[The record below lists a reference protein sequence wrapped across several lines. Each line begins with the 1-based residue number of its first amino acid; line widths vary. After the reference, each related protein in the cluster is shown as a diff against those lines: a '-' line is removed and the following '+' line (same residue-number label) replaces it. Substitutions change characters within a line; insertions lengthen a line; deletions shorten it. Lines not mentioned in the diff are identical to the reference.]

1 MSPRS
6 PHFSGIFWLS
16 LSACAGLSACGDSG
30 GPAQPSLEEEE
41 TCDAVFP
48 TSCELPAPSYEKDVK
63 GIFAARCA
71 TSTCHDGRGEQWPL
85 VDYAHVADW
94 ASEVRAMVGNCA
106 MPPPDSEMEMPTEE
120 RQVIL
125 QWVRCNTPE

>member
-1 MSPRS
+1 MSRRS
-6 PHFSGIFWLS
+6 LHFHGVFWLS

-30 GPAQPSLEEEE
+30 GPAQPSLEEE
-41 TCDAVFP
+41 CSAVFP
-48 TSCELPAPSYEKDVK
+48 TSCESPAPSFASDVK
-63 GIFAARCA
+63 PILEARCA
-71 TSTCHDGRGEQWPL
+71 TSSCHDGLGEQWPL

-94 ASEVRAMVGNCA
+94 SSEVRAMVGNCA
-106 MPPPDSEMEMPTEE
+106 MPPPDSGMKMPTEE